1 MWHDVKCEGQE
12 RATEMEN
19 EKQKLPN
26 NLIRKFGQLQLAP
39 FTLTEEGG
47 KGEEPQGEQEHQR
60 CHSTDITHILWL
72 KIKQKPIKIKR
83 GSAIC
88 APPFFM
94 HGFFNFHAVK
104 VERQ

>member
-47 KGEEPQGEQEHQR
+47 KEKNP
-60 CHSTDITHILWL
+60 
-72 KIKQKPIKIKR
+72 R
-83 GSAIC
+83 GSRNINAATLPIL
-88 APPFFM
+88 PIFY
-94 HGFFNFHAVK
+94 G
-104 VERQ
+104 

>member
-47 KGEEPQGEQEHQR
+47 KGERTPGGAGT
-60 CHSTDITHILWL
+60 STLPLYRYYPYSMVKNKAETH
-72 KIKQKPIKIKR
+72 
-83 GSAIC
+83 
-88 APPFFM
+88 
-94 HGFFNFHAVK
+94 
-104 VERQ
+104 